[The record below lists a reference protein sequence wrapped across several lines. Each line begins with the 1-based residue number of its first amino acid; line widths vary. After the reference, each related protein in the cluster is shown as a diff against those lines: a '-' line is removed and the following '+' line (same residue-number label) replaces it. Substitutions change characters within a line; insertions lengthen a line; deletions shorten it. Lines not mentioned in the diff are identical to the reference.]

1 MIKKNGSLGAERSSI
16 SKDRTI
22 QDHVDREIEQT
33 DQDGHDGDPVRP

>member
-1 MIKKNGSLGAERSSI
+1 MIKKNSSLGAERPPI

-22 QDHVDREIEQT
+22 QTRVDREIEQT